1 MTLKKELV
9 LGVVYSPFLNKL
21 YTATKGNGAFLNGV
35 PIHTKPTKTLDKA
48 LIITE
53 FGNADDDAK
62 KNAVSA
68 PRAVMISF
76 MISMISFMISMI
88 VFRL

>member
-21 YTATKGNGAFLNGV
+21 YTATKGGGAYLNGV

-53 FGNADDDAK
+53 FGNADDK
-62 KNAVSA
+62 EKQEAVSY
-68 PRAVMISF
+68 
-76 MISMISFMISMI
+76 
-88 VFRL
+88 

>member
-35 PIHTKPTKTLDKA
+35 PIHTKQTKTLDKA

-53 FGNADDDAK
+53 FGNADDDEK
-62 KNAVSA
+62 KNAVSGSYLL
-68 PRAVMISF
+68 IS
-76 MISMISFMISMI
+76 IN
-88 VFRL
+88 